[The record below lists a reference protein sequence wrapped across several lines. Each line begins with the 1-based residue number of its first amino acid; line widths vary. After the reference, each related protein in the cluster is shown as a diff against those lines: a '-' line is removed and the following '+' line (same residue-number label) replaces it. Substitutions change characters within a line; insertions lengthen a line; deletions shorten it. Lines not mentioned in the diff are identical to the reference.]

1 MCTVI
6 FIEHKISGTSILW
19 TNKIINYKTLILRCI
34 SISLVFNYENETESM
49 RYGIYSR
56 YSF

>member
-34 SISLVFNYENETESM
+34 SISLVFNYENETINE
-49 RYGIYSR
+49 IWHI
-56 YSF
+56 